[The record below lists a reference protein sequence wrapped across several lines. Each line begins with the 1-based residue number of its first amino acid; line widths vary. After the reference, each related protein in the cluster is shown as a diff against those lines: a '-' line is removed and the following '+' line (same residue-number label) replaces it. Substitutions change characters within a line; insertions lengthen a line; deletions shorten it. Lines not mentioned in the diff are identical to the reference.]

1 MMAEIEAK
9 IKEALGFGESLTV
22 DESEMQED

>member
-9 IKEALGFGESLTV
+9 IKAKNAGGEEILPV
-22 DESEMQED
+22 QAE